1 MKSPGQLVTEGG
13 GIDCL
18 GRRLHKLKIMII
30 FSLLCHFFLL
40 FCQNHSN
47 AYHILSPDSPRLIL
61 SLSGGRFWLKQW
73 VLANAVERHWVF
85 SDLWLAFFFFFW
97 AFLHHLKYGLEETSL
112 LWGKLLILFSLSK
125 CGIIRSNC
133 LCPVKAISQN
143 WNAAAGKTEFGGAK
157 LAETNSNRIL
167 FKTLFCLKK
176 KKKVVKLVWNKIWRK
191 KKQTTKTLLERIS
204 T

>member
-47 AYHILSPDSPRLIL
+47 AYNILSPDSPRLIL
-61 SLSGGRFWLKQW
+61 SLSGGRFWLMSACKCSGTTLSIFW
-73 VLANAVERHWVF
+73 SVTCF
-85 SDLWLAFFFFFW
+85 FFFFFW

-176 KKKVVKLVWNKIWRK
+176 KKKVVKLVWNKIRRK
-191 KKQTTKTLLERIS
+191 KKQLPKHC
-204 T
+204 